1 MGAQG
6 TVYLCR
12 HVLNGN
18 FLSYHAVKKIAVG
31 KSKGYLTEMLRE
43 VRLLEGLRHKNII
56 PYEHIWVE
64 PARFS
69 RYVGRYTH
77 LTFLIMTDFF
87 VCSVSL
93 LRLTPYSPLRF
104 DR

>member
-1 MGAQG
+1 
-6 TVYLCR
+6 VYLCR

-69 RYVGRYTH
+69 RYAE
-77 LTFLIMTDFF
+77 
-87 VCSVSL
+87 
-93 LRLTPYSPLRF
+93 
-104 DR
+104 

>member
-1 MGAQG
+1 MSISFRFFVEDKRLGMGAQG

-69 RYVGRYTH
+69 RYAE
-77 LTFLIMTDFF
+77 
-87 VCSVSL
+87 
-93 LRLTPYSPLRF
+93 
-104 DR
+104 